1 VPLDLRISL
10 DRFNICLALGLEAS
24 LKKNRSIICVGAAAI
39 LWSIWKTRNNACFR
53 SIRPN
58 DPIAVIN
65 MIFHLMS
72 SWAIFQVK
80 ETNCDALILGA
91 KLFLRLSSEAFQ
103 ASKGWRPVV
112 RRITDDIE
120 DPGIK

>member
-1 VPLDLRISL
+1 
-10 DRFNICLALGLEAS
+10 
-24 LKKNRSIICVGAAAI
+24 
-39 LWSIWKTRNNACFR
+39 
-53 SIRPN
+53 
-58 DPIAVIN
+58 VIN

-120 DPGIK
+120 DPGIKWEIEAKESWCFCSLAGAIPPLRCGLVSARWAVAL